1 VRLLS
6 CSHVFEDEDEEEEE
20 RGGEG
25 RGRRFREMES
35 DLSRIDFLM
44 RLDDFQHTSDDLA
57 SVQVLVGGM

>member
-1 VRLLS
+1 MFWRTRKRKR
-6 CSHVFEDEDEEEEE
+6 
-20 RGGEG
+20 RGWEG

-35 DLSRIDFLM
+35 DLRRIDFLM

>member
-1 VRLLS
+1 MFWRT
-6 CSHVFEDEDEEEEE
+6 
-20 RGGEG
+20 RKRKRRRGEG
-25 RGRRFREMES
+25 RFREMES

>member
-1 VRLLS
+1 MFTCFGGRGRGRGG
-6 CSHVFEDEDEEEEE
+6 EG

-25 RGRRFREMES
+25 RGRRFREIES

-57 SVQVLVGGM
+57 SVQVLVGAM